1 MALIA
6 SAEEW
11 LARALESVLQPH
23 GYSVLRASSGAETL
37 QRARSG
43 PVDAVLIATDL
54 PDRDSVEVC
63 RALRKEA
70 LITPSTPIVLVTATP
85 ATREQRLTGL
95 RAGGWD
101 HLAFPL
107 DADELLLKL
116 DAYMQAK
123 EDADRVRQ
131 RAFVDEVS
139 GLYSARG
146 VERRARELVA
156 DAWRRHAALACVMLA
171 VDARPE
177 MAPDVRTRDTQHHVT
192 SLLRDRGRTS
202 DAIGWWDAVQFA
214 ELAPATGAE
223 GATQLARRLS
233 QAIETP
239 LPRGGAPPLP
249 LEVHAGYEAIDD
261 VHATPVKPETLLA
274 RARSALRQ
282 ALAESGG
289 ARIRAY
295 SPHGGG

>member
-1 MALIA
+1 
-6 SAEEW
+6 
-11 LARALESVLQPH
+11 
-23 GYSVLRASSGAETL
+23 VLRVATGVAL
-37 QRARSG
+37 QEQARSARPDCIVIAG
-43 PVDAVLIATDL
+43 PL
-54 PDRDSVEVC
+54 PDLDDVEVC
-63 RALRKEA
+63 RALRKQA

-85 ATREQRLTGL
+85 ATRERRLAGL

-101 HLAFPL
+101 HLAVPL

-123 EDADRVRQ
+123 EDADQVRQ

-171 VDARPE
+171 VDAQPE
-177 MAPDVRTRDTQHHVT
+177 TAPDVRTRDTGVQYHVA

-202 DAIGWWDAVQFA
+202 DAIGWWDGVQFA
-214 ELAPATGAE
+214 VLAPATGAE
-223 GATQLARRLS
+223 GAAQLAQRLS
-233 QAIETP
+233 QAIETTP
-239 LPRGGAPPLP
+239 PPSPRDAPPLS
-249 LEVHAGYEAIDD
+249 LAVRAGYEAVHD
-261 VHATPVKPETLLA
+261 VHATPVEPETLLA
-274 RARSALRQ
+274 RATSALRQ
-282 ALAESGG
+282 ARTEPGG

-295 SPHGGG
+295 SPHEGG